1 MTLILIIVKFLT
13 IVFGSI
19 IAGFIGSLTGLGGG
33 TVLVP
38 VLTLFYGI
46 PFIFAAM
53 YFPQLTFPI
62 RTRLP
67 WTVML

>member
-1 MTLILIIVKFLT
+1 MTLILIALKFLL
-13 IVFGSI
+13 IEFGSI

-46 PFIFAAM
+46 PFIFAAN
-53 YFPQLTFPI
+53 I
-62 RTRLP
+62 RGITMKRLI
-67 WTVML
+67 LYA

>member
-1 MTLILIIVKFLT
+1 MTLLLIALKFLT

-38 VLTLFYGI
+38 VSL
-46 PFIFAAM
+46 
-53 YFPQLTFPI
+53 
-62 RTRLP
+62 
-67 WTVML
+67 